1 MEKMGR
7 YVMNQYVLTFDKIHK
22 SDLMAVGGKGVN
34 LGEISRIDGIRV
46 PDGFC
51 VTTEAYR
58 KTIENNAELEVLIE
72 KLIKLKSEDREQISE
87 ISKNIRSII
96 EKLEI
101 DRNIYNEITGILS
114 IYGIDD
120 AYAIRSS
127 ATAEDL
133 PHASFAGQQDTY
145 LNIRGKNEIIRHIMK
160 CWASLFTDRAV
171 TYRIQ
176 NGFDHR
182 KVLLS
187 VVVQK
192 MVMSEA
198 SGIMFTADP
207 MTSDRKTL
215 SIDAGFGL
223 GEALVSGLVNPDIYK
238 VVDGKITK
246 KSIGTKEMEI
256 RTDINGGIQE
266 AKVEKERQQIQ
277 VLTDEQIQMLA
288 GIGKKIEVYFGYPQ
302 DIEWCFA
309 NNQFYIVQS
318 RPITTLFPLPRT
330 TESNKP
336 RIYMSIGHTQMM
348 TDAIK
353 PLGMSFFEMIS
364 DVSLDKIGGRLYAD
378 ITHDLSSPIGRRRLV
393 MASGKQDPLIQSS
406 IKNLIKNRKFV
417 ESLPK
422 GKRNVQG
429 GIFTLSSLLEAIKV
443 YRKNDP
449 AIIKE
454 LTNQFENEIREIE
467 QQLAKLSGDQVF
479 EFIERDRDQLLAM
492 AYNPKMLG
500 AIIAAIMVNDN
511 LNKQI
516 EKLLG
521 EKNVGDILTKSLEH
535 NVTTKMGFALCDLA
549 DMIRQYPKVV
559 EYISQSPDDENFFA
573 ELVELPGGKETSE
586 AFKTFLN
593 KHGMRCPGEID
604 ITRARFEEKPTQ
616 LLPIILNNIR
626 VLKAGEHKVRFQ
638 AGRQEAKD
646 KAESIIR
653 RLTDLPGGS
662 KKGKK
667 ISKNISLLR
676 NFIGCRED
684 PKYYIIRRYWV
695 YKKALLKEARKLV
708 ENGIIK
714 DVEDIFYLYLPEL
727 REVVRTSKLDYS
739 LIEKR
744 KEDYRHYE
752 KLTPPRV
759 FTSEGFVPPTS
770 FGVGQIPEGAISWI
784 PVSSGIVEGRAR
796 VVLSVDEA
804 KVEEGDILVTKFTD
818 PSWTPL
824 FVTIKGL
831 VTEVGG
837 FTTHGAVIT
846 REYGLPG
853 VVGVE
858 NATKL
863 IKNGQRIRVNGTEG
877 YIEVL

>member
-1 MEKMGR
+1 MKP
-7 YVMNQYVLTFDKIHK
+7 YILTFNEIDKT
-22 SDLMAVGGKGVN
+22 DLMAVGGKGLN
-34 LGEISRIDGIRV
+34 LGVLSKIDGIRV

-58 KTIENNAELEVLIE
+58 KSIESNAELKALIE
-72 KLIKLKSEDREQISE
+72 KLTELKSDDRNQISQ
-87 ISKNIRSII
+87 ISKSIRSVI
-96 EKLEI
+96 ENFRMESDI
-101 DRNIYNEITGILS
+101 HNEITRVLS
-114 IYGIDD
+114 IYGGNE

-133 PHASFAGQQDTY
+133 PYASFAGQQDTY
-145 LNIRGKNEIIRHIMK
+145 LNIRGKDEVIKHIIK

-176 NGFDHR
+176 NGFDHS

-238 VVDGKITK
+238 VVGGRITK
-246 KSIGTKEMEI
+246 KNIGTKEMEI
-256 RTDINGGIQE
+256 RTDQRGGTQEIRIEKGRQQKQVLGDDQIQE
-266 AKVEKERQQIQ
+266 
-277 VLTDEQIQMLA
+277 LA
-288 GIGKKIEVYFGYPQ
+288 DMGKKIEAYFGSPQ
-302 DIEWCFA
+302 DIEWCLVD
-309 NNQFYIVQS
+309 NEFYIVQS
-318 RPITTLFPLPRT
+318 RSITTLFPLPET
-330 TESNKP
+330 ADSKTP
-336 RIYMSIGHTQMM
+336 RVYMSIGHTQMM

-364 DVSLDKIGGRLYAD
+364 EVSMEKIGGRIYTD
-378 ITHDLSSPIGRRRLV
+378 ITHDLSSTLGRSRLV
-393 MASGKQDPLIQSS
+393 MASGKQDPLIQSA
-406 IKNLIKNRKFV
+406 IKYLIEDKKFMA
-417 ESLPK
+417 SLPK

-429 GIFTLSSLLEAIKV
+429 GIFTLASIIETIKIS
-443 YRKNDP
+443 KENDP
-449 AIIKE
+449 SIIRE
-454 LTNQFENEIREIE
+454 LTNKFEKEISDMGQQFS
-467 QQLAKLSGDQVF
+467 KLSGDQVF
-479 EFIERDRDQLLAM
+479 EFIVKDREKLLAM

-500 AIIAAIMVNDN
+500 AIIAAILVNDS
-511 LNKQI
+511 LNKKV

-521 EKNVGDILTKSLEH
+521 DKNTADTLTKSLDH
-535 NVTTKMGFALCDLA
+535 NVTTEMGLALCDVA
-549 DMIRQYPKVV
+549 DTIRNYPRIL
-559 EYISQSPDDENFFA
+559 EYISQNPSDEKFF
-573 ELVELPGGKETSE
+573 EEMEKLDGGKETSE
-586 AFKTFLN
+586 AFRVFLN
-593 KHGMRCPGEID
+593 KYGMRCPGEID
-604 ITRARFEEKPTQ
+604 ITRERFEEKPTQ
-616 LLPIILNNIR
+616 LITMLLNNIS
-626 VLKAGEHKVRFQ
+626 VLKPGEHRIRFQ

-646 KAESIIR
+646 KEEEIIR
-653 RLTDLPGGS
+653 RLKDLPGGS
-662 KKGKK
+662 KKAKK
-667 ISKNISLLR
+667 IRKSISLLR

-684 PKYYIIRRYWV
+684 PKYYIVRRYQV
-695 YKKALLKEARKLV
+695 YKKALMKEARRLAEK
-708 ENGIIK
+708 GIIK
-714 DVEDIFYLYLPEL
+714 NAEDIFYLYLDEL
-727 REVVRTSKLDYS
+727 RDVVRTNKLDYS
-739 LIEKR
+739 IIEER
-744 KEDYRHYE
+744 KGNYARYE
-752 KLTPPRV
+752 KLTPPRI
-759 FTSEGFVPPTS
+759 FTSEGFVPPFS
-770 FGVGQIPEGAISWI
+770 FRAGNIPERAISGI
-784 PVSSGIVEGRAR
+784 PVSTGIVEGRAR

-804 KVEEGDILVTKFTD
+804 KLEEGDILVTQFTD

-863 IKNGQRIRVNGTEG
+863 IKDGQRIRVNGTEG
-877 YIEVL
+877 YVEILG